1 MSEKILEAFKEK
13 KTFNIFELM
22 LRIQVDKDRLKET
35 LDILVNDGKL
45 KIEER
50 CFPYSG
56 DSPICRGLKSRS
68 SISGFNGD
76 TYILNETCRRR

>member
-1 MSEKILEAFKEK
+1 MSEKILEAFREKEK
-13 KTFNIFELM
+13 FNIFELM

-50 CFPYSG
+50 CFPYPD
-56 DSPICRGLKSRS
+56 DSPICRGLNSRS
-68 SISGFNGD
+68 SIRGFSGNF
-76 TYILNETCRRR
+76 YMLND

>member
-1 MSEKILEAFKEK
+1 MSGKILEAFKEK

-22 LRIQVDKDRLKET
+22 LRIQVDKDRLKKT

-50 CFPYSG
+50 CFPYPD
-56 DSPICRGLKSRS
+56 DSPICRGLNSRS
-68 SISGFNGD
+68 SIRGVNGE
-76 TYILNETCRRR
+76 TYILN